1 MQQNENLLQCHILK
15 LKIHACNHQT
25 LMRVLQEHTHR
36 EGLCSNVLLQL
47 PISSVGVGREIIEYI
62 KNIQTT
68 QNMKVQF
75 LFL

>member
-1 MQQNENLLQCHILK
+1 MQQNEDLVQCHILE

-25 LMRVLQEHTHR
+25 LMRALQEHTHR
-36 EGLCSNVLLQL
+36 GLRSNVLLQL
-47 PISSVGVGREIIEYI
+47 PISSVGVGREIFEYI
-62 KNIQTT
+62 KNTQTT

>member
-1 MQQNENLLQCHILK
+1 MQCHILK

-25 LMRVLQEHTHR
+25 SVCVLQEHTRR
-36 EGLCSNVLLQL
+36 EGLRSSVLLQL
-47 PISSVGVGREIIEYI
+47 PILSVGVGREIFEYI